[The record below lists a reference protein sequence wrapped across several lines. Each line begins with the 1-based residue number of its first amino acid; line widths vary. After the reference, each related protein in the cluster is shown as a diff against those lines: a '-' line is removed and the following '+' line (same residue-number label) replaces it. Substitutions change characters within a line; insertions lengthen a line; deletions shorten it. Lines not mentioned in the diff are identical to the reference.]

1 MGSGPT
7 SGAGPISGSDPT
19 NGALN
24 SGGAGGGRGV
34 AGREIRVTT
43 PLTDEVIETLHA
55 GDRLLISG
63 IIYTGRDAA
72 HKRLVALVDK
82 GEPLPIDIR
91 GQIIYF
97 VGPTPPKPGE
107 VIGSAGPTTSGRMD
121 AYSPKLLDLG
131 LKGMIGKGS
140 RNDAVKEALKRD
152 KAVYLGATGGAGALL
167 AQRIVAAKV
176 VAYEDLGPE
185 AIRELEVEDF
195 PVVVIN
201 DMYGGDLYV
210 EGRQQYERPPAGAAA
225 DERKVDS

>member
-1 MGSGPT
+1 MGDE
-7 SGAGPISGSDPT
+7 GATRSIARS
-19 NGALN
+19 
-24 SGGAGGGRGV
+24 
-34 AGREIRVTT
+34 ITT
-43 PLTDEVIETLHA
+43 PLTDQVVESLRA

-63 IIYTGRDAA
+63 TIYAGRDAA
-72 HKRLVALVDK
+72 HKRLIALVDK
-82 GEPLPIDIR
+82 GEDLPIDIR

-121 AYSPKLLDLG
+121 AYSPRLLDLG

-140 RNDAVKEALKRD
+140 RNEAVKEALKRN

-185 AIRELEVEDF
+185 AIRELEVIDF

-210 EGRQQYERPPAGAAA
+210 EGRREY
-225 DERKVDS
+225 ERKVDP